1 MGQLLFELFHGNFLT
16 DCRRFFRFRGGG
28 GALPRFGA
36 LPIVAQQLV
45 HTHLAVERRFTLG
58 GLHLLVVTVSFHDPG
73 VDVIPQ
79 LQLKDIGEFLHQ
91 NRVLHPDAHLHAA
104 LGIAG
109 EEVAG
114 GNVDTGVGAIKEAV
128 NTAMLQIPSHQTADV
143 QILGLAGH
151 LCAHA
156 ADTAYDH
163 INAHPGA
170 AGFLQFQDD
179 VPVADGV
186 VFQDHGSRATHAG
199 GSDNVIHLVQQHA
212 LEAQRGNQ
220 HLVAFLSELLHSQI
234 AEHLGGFLADALV
247 CGDEGII
254 GIQLAGFFVVVA
266 GADLGDVGVALCA
279 LAGDEGQLGVHLIVL
294 KAVDD
299 GAACAFQ
306 LLGPVDVVLLVKAG
320 AQFHQRHHFLA
331 VFGGFHQCLHDL
343 RLPRHAV
350 EGHLDGDDVRVLCG
364 LFEHGDKGTD
374 GLVRVAEQHIMLLHL
389 GGQIII
395 RRRQHGACRGV
406 EERRVTLGLHA
417 AGELEEEAKVQRALL
432 QKYPLAG
439 QLQTAA
445 QQPLHLRCRGG
456 GDLQTDSRQLAA
468 APEQLG
474 HDLTIVDIVI
484 HHALFYVDIRVAGD
498 PEQAFFLYGILAED
512 AGRIVQH
519 QFLGEGKLHSTIFF
533 DEVHPL
539 HLAGD
544 GHNAKALLLRVLF
557 LEQHAKVDLLVAQKR
572 ERVAVIHDLRAE
584 DGEQLGL
591 EVFFPEMLLLLGQ
604 VIVIYLMVTI
614 LCQIFQRLCVEF
626 IALLLQL
633 RRFGHN
639 GGQLLG
645 GGHVGLVFP
654 LFLFG
659 LALLKVCAL
668 LQRAHAHHEKLVQI
682 GAVNCQKLDPL
693 AQRDV
698 LVLAQCQ
705 NAAVEI
711 QPAQFAV
718 DKDRFVTHNNK
729 SPYFLF
735 DQGRKRAALF
745 SADIRLPCP

>member
-1 MGQLLFELFHGNFLT
+1 MGQLLFELFHSDFLT
-16 DCRRFFRFRGGG
+16 DCRRFFCFRRRG
-28 GALPRFGA
+28 GALPRLGA
-36 LPIVAQQLV
+36 LPVVAQQFV
-45 HTHLAVERRFTLG
+45 HAHLTVDQRLALG
-58 GLHLLVVTVSFHDPG
+58 GLYLLIAAVGIHDPG
-73 VDVIPQ
+73 IDVIPQ
-79 LQLKDIGEFLHQ
+79 LQLKDIGELLHQ
-91 NRVLHPDAHLHAA
+91 NGVLYPHADLHAA

-109 EEVAG
+109 EEVTG
-114 GNVDTGVGAIKEAV
+114 GNINAGMGAIEEAV
-128 NTAMLQIPSHQTADV
+128 NTAMLKIPSHQTADV
-143 QILGLAGH
+143 QVLGLAGH

-156 ADTAYDH
+156 ADAAHDH

-170 AGFLQFQDD
+170 AGLLQFQDD

-199 GSDNVIHLVQQHA
+199 GSDDVIHLVQQHA
-212 LEAQRGNQ
+212 LEAQRGHQ
-220 HLVAFLSELLHSQI
+220 HLVAFLSELLHGQI
-234 AEHLGGFLADALV
+234 AEHLGGFLADALI

-254 GIQLAGFFVVVA
+254 GIQFAGFFVVVA
-266 GADLGDVGVALCA
+266 GTDLGDIGVALCA
-279 LAGDEGQLGVHLIVL
+279 LAGDEGQLGVHLIIL
-294 KAVDD
+294 EAVDD
-299 GAACAFQ
+299 GAAGAFQ

-320 AQFHQRHHFLA
+320 AQLYQCHHFLA
-331 VFGGFHQCLHDL
+331 VFSCFHQCLHDL
-343 RLPRHAV
+343 GLPRHAV
-350 EGHLDGDDVRVLCG
+350 EGHLDRDDVRVLCG
-364 LFEHGDKGTD
+364 LFEHGDKGAD
-374 GLVRVAEQHIMLLHL
+374 GLVRVAEQHVMLLYL
-389 GGQIII
+389 SGQIII
-395 RRRQHGACRGV
+395 RRRQHGACGGI
-406 EERRVTLGLHA
+406 EQRRVSLGLHA
-417 AGELEEEAKVQRALL
+417 ARKLEEEAQVQRTLL

-474 HDLTIVDIVI
+474 HDLTIINIVI

-498 PEQAFFLYGILAED
+498 PEQAFFLHGILAED

-519 QFLGEGKLHSTIFF
+519 QLLGEGKLHNAVLF
-533 DEVHPL
+533 DEVQPF

-544 GHNAKALLLRVLF
+544 GHDAKALLLRMLF

-591 EVFFPEMLLLLGQ
+591 EVFFPEMLFLLGQ
-604 VIVIYLMVTI
+604 VVEIYLMIAV
-614 LCQIFQRLCVEF
+614 LRQIFQRLCVEF
-626 IALLLQL
+626 IAFLLQL

-639 GGQLLG
+639 SGQLLG

-668 LQRAHAHHEKLVQI
+668 LQGAHAHHEKLVQI
-682 GAVNCQKLDPL
+682 GAVNCQKLDPF
-693 AQRDV
+693 AQRDI
-698 LVLAQCQ
+698 LVLAQRQ

-718 DKDRFVTHNNK
+718 DKDRFVTHNNI

-735 DQGRKRAALF
+735 DQGSKRAT
-745 SADIRLPCP
+745 P

>member
-1 MGQLLFELFHGNFLT
+1 MGQLLLQLLHGNFLT
-16 DCRRFFRFRGGG
+16 DCRRFFCFRRRG
-28 GALPRFGA
+28 GALPRLGA
-36 LPIVAQQLV
+36 LPVVAQQLV
-45 HTHLAVERRFTLG
+45 HAHLTVDQRFTLG
-58 GLHLLVVTVSFHDPG
+58 GLYLLIAAAGIHDPG

-79 LQLKDIGEFLHQ
+79 LQLKDIGELLHQ
-91 NRVLHPDAHLHAA
+91 NRILYPHADLHTA

-109 EEVAG
+109 EEVTG
-114 GNVDTGVGAIKEAV
+114 GNINAGMGAIEEAV
-128 NTAMLQIPSHQTADV
+128 NTAMLKIPSHQTADV
-143 QILGLAGH
+143 QVLGLAGH

-156 ADTAYDH
+156 ADAAHDH

-186 VFQDHGSRATHAG
+186 VFQDHGSRTSHAG
-199 GSDNVIHLVQQHA
+199 GSDDVIHLVQQHA
-212 LEAQRGNQ
+212 LEAQRGHQ
-220 HLVAFLSELLHSQI
+220 HLVAFLSELLHGQI

-254 GIQLAGFFVVVA
+254 GIQFAGFFVVVA
-266 GADLGDVGVALCA
+266 GTNLGDIGVALCA
-279 LAGDEGQLGVHLIVL
+279 LAGDEGQLGVHLVIL
-294 KAVDD
+294 EAVDD
-299 GAACAFQ
+299 GAAGAFQ

-320 AQFHQRHHFLA
+320 AQLYQRHHFLA
-331 VFGGFHQCLHDL
+331 VFGCFHQRLHDL
-343 RLPRHAV
+343 GLPRHAV
-350 EGHLDGDDVRVLCG
+350 EGHLDRDDVRVLCG
-364 LFEHGDKGTD
+364 LFEHGDKGAD
-374 GLVRVAEQHIMLLHL
+374 GLVRVAEQHVMLLYL
-389 GGQIII
+389 SSQIII
-395 RRRQHGACRGV
+395 RRRQHGACGGI
-406 EERRVTLGLHA
+406 EQRRVPLGLHA
-417 AGELEEEAKVQRALL
+417 AGKLEEETQVQRALL

-456 GDLQTDSRQLAA
+456 GDLQTDSGQLAA
-468 APEQLG
+468 ASEQLG
-474 HDLTIVDIVI
+474 HDLTIINIVI
-484 HHALFYVDIRVAGD
+484 HHALFHVDIRVAGD
-498 PEQAFFLYGILAED
+498 PEQTFFLYGILAED

-519 QFLGEGKLHSTIFF
+519 QLLGEGKLHSAVLF
-533 DEVHPL
+533 DKVHPL

-544 GHNAKALLLRVLF
+544 RHDAKTLLLRMLF
-557 LEQHAKVDLLVAQKR
+557 LEKHTKIDLLIAQKR
-572 ERVAVIHDLRAE
+572 ERMAVIHDLRAE
-584 DGEQLGL
+584 DWEQLRL
-591 EVFFPEMLLLLGQ
+591 EVFFPEMLFLLGQ
-604 VIVIYLMVTI
+604 VVEIHLMVAV
-614 LCQIFQRLCVEF
+614 LRQIFQCLCVEF

-639 GGQLLG
+639 GGQLLS

-682 GAVNCQKLDPL
+682 GAVNCQKLDPF

-698 LVLAQCQ
+698 LVLAQRQ
-705 NAAVEI
+705 NAAIEI

-718 DKDRFVTHNNK
+718 DKDRFVTHNNI

-735 DQGRKRAALF
+735 DQGSKQAT
-745 SADIRLPCP
+745 P

>member
-1 MGQLLFELFHGNFLT
+1 M
-16 DCRRFFRFRGGG
+16 
-28 GALPRFGA
+28 
-36 LPIVAQQLV
+36 
-45 HTHLAVERRFTLG
+45 
-58 GLHLLVVTVSFHDPG
+58 
-73 VDVIPQ
+73 
-79 LQLKDIGEFLHQ
+79 HQ
-91 NRVLHPDAHLHAA
+91 SGILHPHTDLHAA
-104 LGIAG
+104 LCIAG
-109 EEVAG
+109 EEIAG
-114 GNVDTGVGAIKEAV
+114 SNVDTGVGTVEEAV
-128 NTAMLQIPSHQTADV
+128 NATMLKIPSHQTADV
-143 QILGLAGH
+143 QVLGLAGH

-156 ADTAYDH
+156 ADAAHDH
-163 INAHPGA
+163 IDAHPGA
-170 AGFLQFQDD
+170 AGFLQFEDD
-179 VPVADGV
+179 IPIADGV
-186 VFQDHGSRATHAG
+186 VFQDHGSRTTHAG
-199 GSDNVIHLVQQHA
+199 GSDDVIHLVQQHA
-212 LEAQRGNQ
+212 LEAQRGYQ
-220 HLVAFLSELLHSQI
+220 HLVAFFGELLHSQI

-254 GIQLAGFFVVVA
+254 RIQFAGFFVVVA

-279 LAGDEGQLGVHLIVL
+279 LAGDEGQLGVHLVVL
-294 KAVDD
+294 ETVNHSTA
-299 GAACAFQ
+299 GAFQ

-320 AQFHQRHHFLA
+320 AQLHQRYHFLA
-331 VFGGFHQCLHDL
+331 VFSSLHQRLHDL
-343 RLPRHAV
+343 GLPRHAV
-350 EGHLDGDDVRVLCG
+350 EGHLDGDDVRVLRS

-389 GGQIII
+389 SSQIIV
-395 RRRQHGACRGV
+395 RRRQHGACGGV
-406 EERRVTLGLHA
+406 EQRRVTLGLHA
-417 AGELEEEAKVQRALL
+417 AGKLEEKAEIQRTLL

-439 QLQTAA
+439 QLQTGA

-456 GDLQTDSRQLAA
+456 RDLQTNSSQLAA
-468 APEQLG
+468 APEQFS
-474 HDLTIVDIVI
+474 HDLTIIDIVI

-498 PEQAFFLYGILAED
+498 PEQAFFLHGVLAKD

-519 QFLGEGKLHSTIFF
+519 KLLGEGKLHSAVLF
-533 DEVHPL
+533 DKVHPL
-539 HLAGD
+539 HLAGN
-544 GHNAKALLLRVLF
+544 GHDAKALLLRVLF
-557 LEQHAKVDLLVAQKR
+557 FQQHAKIDLLVAQKR

-584 DGEQLGL
+584 DGEQLRL
-591 EVFFPEMLLLLGQ
+591 EIFFPEMLFLLGQ
-604 VIVIYLMVTI
+604 VIEIRLMVAV
-614 LCQIFQRLCVEF
+614 LRQIFQCFCVEF

-639 GGQLLG
+639 SSQLLG

-659 LALLKVCAL
+659 LALLKVCTL

-698 LVLAQCQ
+698 FVLAQRQ

-735 DQGRKRAALF
+735 DHGSKRAIPF